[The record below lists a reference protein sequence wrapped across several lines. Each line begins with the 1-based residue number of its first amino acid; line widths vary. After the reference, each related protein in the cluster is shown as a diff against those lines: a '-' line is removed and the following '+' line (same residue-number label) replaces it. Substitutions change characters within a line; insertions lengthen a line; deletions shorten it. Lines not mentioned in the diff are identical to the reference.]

1 MLAELVANRRTGQII
16 VGFAAETEPDRAA
29 RIELGRA
36 KIARKPADLLVV
48 NHVGWSSGFEREEN
62 AIEVSPPGGEVVR
75 ETSGSKAEVAAA
87 VLDLVATRAG
97 LTLTHLAARFRGS
110 DEHDGAM
117 RRRERTRRANRTA
130 AALAVVLGGAG
141 VTHFLR
147 PRTYDRIVP
156 EALPPRLTT
165 LLSGVAE
172 LGIAAGL
179 AVPRTRRAA
188 GGRPERCSSRSSPP
202 TSRWRDLLDSPRSS
216 RAMRLVSVLRLPLQ
230 APLVWWAARVGRHG
244 G

>member
-1 MLAELVANRRTGQII
+1 
-16 VGFAAETEPDRAA
+16 
-29 RIELGRA
+29 
-36 KIARKPADLLVV
+36 
-48 NHVGWSSGFEREEN
+48 
-62 AIEVSPPGGEVVR
+62 
-75 ETSGSKAEVAAA
+75 
-87 VLDLVATRAG
+87 
-97 LTLTHLAARFRGS
+97 
-110 DEHDGAM
+110 M

-188 GGRPERCSSRSSPP
+188 GWAAGALFLAVFPANVKMAK
-202 TSRWRDLLDSPRSS
+202 DVLDSPRSS

>member
-1 MLAELVANRRTGQII
+1 
-16 VGFAAETEPDRAA
+16 
-29 RIELGRA
+29 
-36 KIARKPADLLVV
+36 
-48 NHVGWSSGFEREEN
+48 
-62 AIEVSPPGGEVVR
+62 
-75 ETSGSKAEVAAA
+75 
-87 VLDLVATRAG
+87 
-97 LTLTHLAARFRGS
+97 
-110 DEHDGAM
+110 M

-188 GGRPERCSSRSSPP
+188 GWAAGALFLAVFPANVKMAQ
-202 TSRWRDLLDSPRSS
+202 DLLDSPRSS

>member
-1 MLAELVANRRTGQII
+1 
-16 VGFAAETEPDRAA
+16 
-29 RIELGRA
+29 
-36 KIARKPADLLVV
+36 
-48 NHVGWSSGFEREEN
+48 
-62 AIEVSPPGGEVVR
+62 
-75 ETSGSKAEVAAA
+75 
-87 VLDLVATRAG
+87 
-97 LTLTHLAARFRGS
+97 
-110 DEHDGAM
+110 M

-179 AVPRTRRAA
+179 AVPGTRRAA
-188 GGRPERCSSRSSPP
+188 GWAAGALFLAVFPANVKMAK
-202 TSRWRDLLDSPRSS
+202 DLLDSPRSS
-216 RAMRLVSVLRLPLQ
+216 RTMRLVSVLRLPLQ

>member
-1 MLAELVANRRTGQII
+1 
-16 VGFAAETEPDRAA
+16 
-29 RIELGRA
+29 
-36 KIARKPADLLVV
+36 
-48 NHVGWSSGFEREEN
+48 
-62 AIEVSPPGGEVVR
+62 
-75 ETSGSKAEVAAA
+75 
-87 VLDLVATRAG
+87 
-97 LTLTHLAARFRGS
+97 
-110 DEHDGAM
+110 M

-179 AVPRTRRAA
+179 AVPRTRRTAGWAA
-188 GGRPERCSSRSSPP
+188 GALFLAVFPANVKMAK
-202 TSRWRDLLDSPRSS
+202 DLLDSPRSS

>member
-1 MLAELVANRRTGQII
+1 
-16 VGFAAETEPDRAA
+16 
-29 RIELGRA
+29 
-36 KIARKPADLLVV
+36 
-48 NHVGWSSGFEREEN
+48 
-62 AIEVSPPGGEVVR
+62 
-75 ETSGSKAEVAAA
+75 
-87 VLDLVATRAG
+87 
-97 LTLTHLAARFRGS
+97 
-110 DEHDGAM
+110 M

-179 AVPRTRRAA
+179 AVPGTRRAA
-188 GGRPERCSSRSSPP
+188 GWAAGALFLAVFPANVKMAK
-202 TSRWRDLLDSPRSS
+202 DLLDSPRST
-216 RAMRLVSVLRLPLQ
+216 RTMRLVSVLRLPLQ

>member
-1 MLAELVANRRTGQII
+1 
-16 VGFAAETEPDRAA
+16 
-29 RIELGRA
+29 
-36 KIARKPADLLVV
+36 
-48 NHVGWSSGFEREEN
+48 
-62 AIEVSPPGGEVVR
+62 
-75 ETSGSKAEVAAA
+75 
-87 VLDLVATRAG
+87 
-97 LTLTHLAARFRGS
+97 
-110 DEHDGAM
+110 M

-156 EALPPRLTT
+156 DALPPRLTT

-172 LGIAAGL
+172 LGVAAGL

-188 GGRPERCSSRSSPP
+188 GWAAAALFLAVFPANV
-202 TSRWRDLLDSPRSS
+202 TMAKDLLDSPRST
-216 RAMRLVSVLRLPLQ
+216 RAMRLLSVLRLPLQ